1 MSLIQGALSRQAEHH
16 RYRGIQVIEE
26 LGGRPTPGVG
36 FATGI
41 ERIVLGLTRENIPV
55 PPIPGPE
62 LFIAHLGNEARD
74 AAMKL
79 ATTLRRKGTAVLIS
93 TGGRSLKAQLRQANN
108 LGIPRVAIIGEDE
121 VSSGTVMLRD
131 MTSSRQESMPVGK
144 FLELVV

>member
-1 MSLIQGALSRQAEHH
+1 MVLNLKKQA
-16 RYRGIQVIEE
+16 
-26 LGGRPTPGVG
+26 
-36 FATGI
+36 
-41 ERIVLGLTRENIPV
+41 IPV
-55 PPIPGPE
+55 PPLPRPRV
-62 LFIAHLGNEARD
+62 FIAHLGNEARD

-144 FLELVV
+144 FLELLV